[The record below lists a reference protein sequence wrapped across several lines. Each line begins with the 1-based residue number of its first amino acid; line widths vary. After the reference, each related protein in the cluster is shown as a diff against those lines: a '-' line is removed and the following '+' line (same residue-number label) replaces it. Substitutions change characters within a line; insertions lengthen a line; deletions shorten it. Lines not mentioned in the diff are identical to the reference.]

1 MGASVPFTTRYVRF
15 GVFDLDLQK
24 RELFKDGSRI
34 RMQSKVSQALLT
46 LLEKQGELVTREEL
60 RQRLWPSEGRINYDA
75 NVNTTVNKLRFVL
88 GDSTDQP
95 TYIETIPR
103 LGYSFIAKVEYCDQ
117 LAARTDAAPEKAAD
131 SGASELFEHQAGWK
145 AYFLRIAPAST
156 WLTVGVIVLVIA
168 GMILGAAI
176 VMLSSRFA

>member
-1 MGASVPFTTRYVRF
+1 
-15 GVFDLDLQK
+15 VFELDLQK

-46 LLEKQGELVTREEL
+46 LLDKPGELVTREEL
-60 RQRLWPSEGRINYDA
+60 RLRLWPGEGRINYDA

-88 GDSTDQP
+88 GDSTDHP

-103 LGYSFIAKVEYCDQ
+103 LGYSFIAKVDYCDELPTRG
-117 LAARTDAAPEKAAD
+117 LATAGERQIPAAKRE
-131 SGASELFEHQAGWK
+131 SGEEPSPGWK
-145 AYFLRIAPAST
+145 ERFLRIAPPST
-156 WLTVGVIVLVIA
+156 WFTAAVILLVIA

-176 VMLSSRFA
+176 VMFSVRFA